1 MNLLYIILCCYRKR
15 RSKIYSRPKL

>member
-1 MNLLYIILCCYRKR
+1 MER